1 MTGVTGVVLTYC
13 GIAMPFDDAIQELPK
28 DLPHRYPGGAHTR
41 RTGGAIVL
49 STPLHRESSSKPHV
63 PPHPVAKNVVD
74 ESRQA
79 EAVCNRKGLD

>member
-28 DLPHRYPGGAHTR
+28 VLPHRYPGGAHTR
-41 RTGGAIVL
+41 RTRGAIVL
-49 STPLHRESSSKPHV
+49 STPLHRKSSSKPHV
-63 PPHPVAKNVVD
+63 HALQCGKNVVD

>member
-28 DLPHRYPGGAHTR
+28 DLPHRYPGGT
-41 RTGGAIVL
+41 IVL
-49 STPLHRESSSKPHV
+49 STPLHRKGSSKPHV
-63 PPHPVAKNVVD
+63 LWHPVAKNVVD